1 MAADFAYFDTGVLVK
16 RCVREAGSRQAAQLL
31 RRYRFLSSALVS
43 VEALAAFSRRKTAGE
58 LSERSFTAIV
68 ARIRSDRDHWELVE
82 LTPAVLNRA
91 EETIEKVK
99 VQTLD
104 ALHIASAL
112 VFQDLSGMHVSFITA
127 DEQQRNAARLVGRP
141 VTWVRS
147 V

>member
-1 MAADFAYFDTGVLVK
+1 
-16 RCVREAGSRQAAQLL
+16 
-31 RRYRFLSSALVS
+31 
-43 VEALAAFSRRKTAGE
+43 VEALSAFSRRKTAGE
-58 LSERSFTAIV
+58 LGERSFSAIV

-91 EETIEKVK
+91 EETIEKVE
-99 VQTLD
+99 VRTLE

-112 VFQDLSGMHVSFITA
+112 MFQELSGMHVSFITA

>member
-43 VEALAAFSRRKTAGE
+43 VEALSAFSRRKTAGE
-58 LSERSFTAIV
+58 LSERSFSAIV

-82 LTPAVLNRA
+82 LTPAVINRA
-91 EETIEKVK
+91 EETIEKVE
-99 VQTLD
+99 VRTLE

-112 VFQDLSGMHVSFITA
+112 MFQELSGMHVSFITG